1 MAEVTFRIPSKAV
14 TYGYIEFPLTVED
27 GASPEALASVYVNFV
42 YAFQKEEQAALK
54 RIAEGPSPAPKQ
66 AAPTPSA
73 PDVHEAATEA
83 IKDGLGATEVDEVI
97 GETIKNAAKIESE
110 KPWDKA
116 VDAKPKPWETGE
128 TQAPKPAAVVTEG
141 W

>member
-14 TYGYIEFPLTVED
+14 VYGYVEFPMTFD
-27 GASPEALASVYVNFV
+27 DSASAEVLASVYVNFV
-42 YAFQKEEQAALK
+42 YAFQKEEQAALLA
-54 RIAEGPSPAPKQ
+54 IAEGPSPAPKQ
-66 AAPTPSA
+66 AAPTPST

-83 IKDGLGATEVDEVI
+83 IKDGLGATEVESTEPEGDALYNE
-97 GETIKNAAKIESE
+97 AA

-116 VDAKPKPWETGE
+116 VDAKPKPWETGS
-128 TQAPKPAAVVTEG
+128 TTTPVVVSED